1 LQVYWKRGMQRM
13 EFIAGALNFFISYIK
28 EIRPSDVLDI
38 IIIAF
43 LIYKVLTFLSRTG
56 SARVIRGIMLLVLVM
71 WLSNLLELYVISFII
86 GKTFQLGILALLILF
101 QPEVRQLLERVGS
114 SKITKLM
121 TKPEISKHMEMAIL
135 QIIQACTELSRMK
148 TGALI
153 VFEREIKLD
162 ELVKS
167 GVMIDSEP
175 QAELIKNIFY
185 PKAPLHDGALILRDG
200 RLIAAGCMLPLSNNP
215 NLSRDFGMRH
225 RAGIGVS
232 EMSDA
237 VAVIVSEETG
247 SISVAVEGI
256 PKRHLS
262 EDTFEKILRNQLLPE
277 LPETKPRFSRLIK
290 GFGNLNEKTK

>member
-1 LQVYWKRGMQRM
+1 MQRM
-13 EFIAGALNFFISYIK
+13 EFITGAFNYFISYIK
-28 EIRPSDVLDI
+28 EIRPSDILDI

-56 SARVIRGIMLLVLVM
+56 SARVIRGIILLVLVM
-71 WLSNLLELYVISFII
+71 WLSNLLQLYVVSFIF

-162 ELVKS
+162 ELIKS

-262 EDTFEKILRNQLLPE
+262 EDTFEKILRNQLMPDLPDN
-277 LPETKPRFSRLIK
+277 KSRFSRLIK
-290 GFGNLNEKTK
+290 GIGNLNEKTK

>member
-1 LQVYWKRGMQRM
+1 M

-38 IIIAF
+38 IIRFSHIQGPD
-43 LIYKVLTFLSRTG
+43 LPLRTG

-71 WLSNLLELYVISFII
+71 WLSNFWALC
-86 GKTFQLGILALLILF
+86 GQLHIWKDIPVGILALLILF

-185 PKAPLHDGALILRDG
+185 PKAPLHDGPDTARR

-215 NLSRDFGMRH
+215 
-225 RAGIGVS
+225 I
-232 EMSDA
+232 
-237 VAVIVSEETG
+237 
-247 SISVAVEGI
+247 
-256 PKRHLS
+256 
-262 EDTFEKILRNQLLPE
+262 
-277 LPETKPRFSRLIK
+277 
-290 GFGNLNEKTK
+290 